1 MQILIEELYKNR
13 LMRTNGEIEKFEK
26 ALNEI
31 SKVVKEEDIPGLCK
45 VFNDNTRNDEVM
57 FGLIH
62 LIEIFSSEKA
72 FGFIVLGVANMLEQ
86 ASGWAKIII
95 YRCLNDD
102 FARNM
107 LKNAVNTAELQVQ
120 QKIVSLLNVIKEED
134 FDNFGMA
141 VTEILS

>member
-45 VFNDNTRNDEVM
+45 VFNDNTRHDEVM

-62 LIEIFSSEKA
+62 L
-72 FGFIVLGVANMLEQ
+72 MLEQ

-95 YRCLNDD
+95 YRCLNND

-141 VTEILS
+141 VNEILS

>member
-86 ASGWAKIII
+86 ASGWANIII

-141 VTEILS
+141 VNEILS

>member
-120 QKIVSLLNVIKEED
+120 QKIVSL
-134 FDNFGMA
+134 
-141 VTEILS
+141 